1 MLLNIL
7 VIVRVI
13 RYFFKYFNLIC
24 AKQNYVYPKKHCIVS
39 KTKRYSAFSVP
50 EKEKNFMT
58 AHSPFN
64 YLKEYSHFTS
74 VPEMDKHVEMHMQTK
89 CNDLKQS
96 AREVLHA
103 IAGHALDFVG
113 AAHLKAETIANEIG
127 MSTKSVYRAVK
138 DLVGLGIVLKENRPK
153 MNGIKGA
160 NVYSI
165 LPCVRSNVPSETSH
179 RANDETPC
187 DTKVEVL
194 KIEPV
199 SLNLLITNKSLKDT
213 NITDVPDKNKSLKIG
228 LLNKVPQVIAKAIS
242 PFMDDADEIF
252 EMVGTIFNAKK
263 KADKSIQIEA
273 HEDEYYKA
281 IVSVFES
288 QKRAARK
295 EKPFNV
301 FAVMYRAIEKLTKS
315 IVCPESKKAPQV
327 MPDDN
332 IKPLQTK
339 ELIQQWMID
348 AEADPTRKA
357 QLQATKDLQE
367 QQSLITRSKERVPD
381 WMLKRSGATVQVPQ
395 SNSVDDDAA
404 FFEQAQK
411 AFRERLATS

>member
-1 MLLNIL
+1 MTTYADRLAPYAN
-7 VIVRVI
+7 
-13 RYFFKYFNLIC
+13 FKN
-24 AKQNYVYPKKHCIVS
+24 
-39 KTKRYSAFSVP
+39 KT
-50 EKEKNFMT
+50 
-58 AHSPFN
+58 
-64 YLKEYSHFTS
+64 
-74 VPEMDKHVEMHMQTK
+74 EMDEQVTMHLQHIGYKLNKT
-89 CNDLKQS
+89 DH
-96 AREVLHA
+96 RVLN
-103 IAGHALDFVG
+103 
-113 AAHLKAETIANEIG
+113 HLKTHAVRYPGAFQQLLETIAEAVD
-127 MSTKSVYRAVK
+127 KSVPTVK
-138 DLVGLGIVLKENRPK
+138 RILTKLVGLGIIARKKTRKKNNSRAGATIYQFQFFSPVNEPK
-153 MNGIKGA
+153 KVI
-160 NVYSI
+160 
-165 LPCVRSNVPSETSH
+165 PCNNKKDSSNHCES
-179 RANDETPC
+179 
-187 DTKVEVL
+187 KVEEIASEH
-194 KIEPV
+194 KPFI
-199 SLNLLITNKSLKDT
+199 SLNKSFKDT

-228 LLNKVPQVIAKAIS
+228 LLNKVPQVIANAIS

-263 KADKSIQIEA
+263 KVDKSIQIEA

-315 IVCPESKKAPQV
+315 IVCPESKTAPQV
-327 MPDDN
+327 TPDDA
-332 IKPLQTK
+332 IKPLKTK

-348 AEADPTRKA
+348 AETDPTRKA